1 VYLSLISLFCL
12 GAASYFLA
20 ATSHPE
26 DTQVQLQQLIL
37 LGQVVL
43 LVGLIVAKV
52 SDWFFKGR
60 EREWLKEDAAAKHK
74 ETLAKIKEN
83 TDLTEKTQSAVAS
96 EAKDVATTLANT
108 VKTDRETLLAHIKE
122 LTDAANAA
130 FKEANNLNAKL
141 VLIGEERIRNGNEPT
156 KVEVVNDIQH
166 PVPVTGESK

>member
-1 VYLSLISLFCL
+1 VYLSLTSLFCL

-20 ATSHPE
+20 ATSRPE

-43 LVGLIVAKV
+43 LVGLIVAKA
-52 SDWFFKGR
+52 SDWFFKAR
-60 EREWLKEDAAAKHK
+60 EREWLKEDAEAKQR

-83 TDLTEKTQSAVAS
+83 TDLTRETQSAVTN
-96 EAKDVATTLANT
+96 EAKDVAKTLANT
-108 VKTDRETLLAHIKE
+108 VKTDRETLLLHIKE

-141 VLIGEERIRNGNEPT
+141 VAIGEERVR
-156 KVEVVNDIQH
+156 KVEVVNSPDH